1 MTGTHPLNPHLIL
14 FNGRVHTLGVQQNAP
29 AQAIALRAG
38 EVLAVGSDQSVRAL
52 AGPQTEQVNLRGRT
66 ILPGLTDA
74 HLHFE
79 HLALSLARVDVG
91 APTKAEA
98 LQRVAARAAT
108 LPAGTWV
115 VGHGWRQGE
124 WDGAFPLASELDSA
138 VPLHPVYL
146 FDSSHHMAWV
156 NSAALRASSIQA
168 STADPAGGRISRDAR
183 GQADGM
189 LFETACDLAYDKIP
203 SPTPAQ
209 RATLMAAAQKNA
221 WQVGLTGIH
230 DFDRRAA
237 FVAFQQLRA
246 EHKLGLRV
254 LKHVPVEQLDEAIA
268 LGLRSG
274 LGDDWLRI
282 GNIKIFIDG
291 ALGPRTASMLAPY
304 ENEAANT
311 GMQLMDKEELADKAS
326 RASAAGLPI
335 TVHAIGDRANHDVLD
350 VLEAVR
356 REEAQR
362 GETPA
367 MRRHR
372 IEHVQLLHAAD
383 AGRLGALGVV
393 ASMQP
398 IHALGDM
405 ASAERYW
412 GARCAGAYAWRTQLQ
427 AGAVLAFGS
436 DAPIESYNPF
446 YGLYAAVT
454 RMQPDAAPGASAWY
468 PEQRLTLAEA
478 LAGYTSGA
486 AYAAGMEDRL
496 GTLQPGWLAD
506 LIITDRDIFTCSAH
520 ELRAT
525 QVIGTVVGG
534 EWKHRLPELD

>member
-1 MTGTHPLNPHLIL
+1 MNLSHRHDPHLIL
-14 FNGRVHTLGVQQNAP
+14 FNGCVYSAGGQQAP

-38 EVLAVGSDQSVRAL
+38 EILAVGSDQAVRAL
-52 AGPQTEQVNLRGRT
+52 AGARTEQVDLHGRT
-66 ILPGLTDA
+66 VLPGLTDA
-74 HLHFE
+74 HMHFE
-79 HLALSLARVDVG
+79 YFALNLAMVDVG
-91 APTKAEA
+91 VSTKAEA

-108 LPAGTWV
+108 LPAGAWV
-115 VGHGWRQGE
+115 VGHGWNQTD
-124 WDGAFPLASELDSA
+124 WDGAFPLASELDAA

-146 FDSSHHMAWV
+146 TDKSLHSAWV
-156 NSAALRASSIQA
+156 NSAALRASGIQA
-168 STADPAGGRISRDAR
+168 GTPHPAGGRISRDDR
-183 GQADGM
+183 GRADGM
-189 LFETACDLAYDKIP
+189 LFETACALAYDKIP
-203 SPTPAQ
+203 AQTSAQ
-209 RATLMAAAQKNA
+209 RLASMAAAQTQA

-230 DFDRRAA
+230 DFDRRDA

-254 LKHVPVEQLDEAIA
+254 VKHVPVEQLDEAIA

-274 LGDDWLRI
+274 FGDDWLRI

-304 ENEAANT
+304 ANEPANF

-335 TVHAIGDRANHDVLD
+335 TVHAIGDRANHEVLD

-356 REEAQR
+356 HEEAQR

-405 ASAERYW
+405 VSAQRYW

-436 DAPIESYNPF
+436 DAPVESHNPF
-446 YGLYAAVT
+446 YGLHAAVT
-454 RMQPDAAPGASAWY
+454 RTQPDAAPGASAWY
-468 PEQRLTLAEA
+468 PEQCLTLAEA

-506 LIITDRDIFTCSAH
+506 LIVVDRDVFKCAAH

-525 QVIGTVVGG
+525 QVVGTIVGG

>member
-1 MTGTHPLNPHLIL
+1 
-14 FNGRVHTLGVQQNAP
+14 
-29 AQAIALRAG
+29 
-38 EVLAVGSDQSVRAL
+38 
-52 AGPQTEQVNLRGRT
+52 
-66 ILPGLTDA
+66 
-74 HLHFE
+74 
-79 HLALSLARVDVG
+79 
-91 APTKAEA
+91 
-98 LQRVAARAAT
+98 
-108 LPAGTWV
+108 
-115 VGHGWRQGE
+115 
-124 WDGAFPLASELDSA
+124 
-138 VPLHPVYL
+138 
-146 FDSSHHMAWV
+146 MAWV
-156 NSAALRASSIQA
+156 NSAALRAAGIDA
-168 STADPAGGRISRDAR
+168 ATAHPAGGRISRDAR
-183 GQADGM
+183 GRADGM
-189 LFETACDLAYDKIP
+189 LFETACALAYDRI
-203 SPTPAQ
+203 PAQ
-209 RATLMAAAQKNA
+209 TPTERAASMAAAQTHA

-230 DFDRRAA
+230 DFDRRDA

-254 LKHVPVEQLDEAIA
+254 VKHVPVEQLDEAIA
-268 LGLRSG
+268 LGLRNG
-274 LGDDWLRI
+274 FGDDWLRI

-304 ENEAANT
+304 ANEPANF

-335 TVHAIGDRANHDVLD
+335 TVHAIGDRANHEVLD

-356 REEAQR
+356 QEEARR

-383 AGRLGALGVV
+383 AGRLGALGIV

-427 AGAVLAFGS
+427 SSAVLAFGS
-436 DAPIESYNPF
+436 DAPVESHNPF
-446 YGLYAAVT
+446 YGLHAAVT
-454 RMQPDAAPGASAWY
+454 RTQPDAAPGAAAWY
-468 PEQRLTLAEA
+468 PEQCLTLAEA

-506 LIITDRDIFTCSAH
+506 LIVVDRDIFQCAAH

-525 QVIGTVVGG
+525 QVVGTIVGG